1 MGFLRTHYFEVIS
14 GRQQGL
20 SSSLIR
26 GLLSLLS
33 IPYLCA
39 VGLRNAY
46 YRLWK
51 PAARRFPLPVISI
64 GNITVGGTGKTP
76 VAAHVANLLIQRH
89 RKVAILL
96 RGYKG
101 RPVDLG
107 ESNRKQAAERWRME
121 SDEALVLQRR
131 CPSARVIADPDRVA
145 GARQAVDRGCNAI
158 VLDDGFQHRR
168 IARDLDIVLVDATA
182 PFGFNRVLPRGLL
195 REPLNSLG
203 RSGILVLTRSDE
215 IDKTNKSLLL
225 LRLKQL
231 SGGKPVIQ
239 AKHRIV
245 GFTDVKGHVVPV
257 DDPTVMQAVIF
268 AGIANFESFRRSVEA
283 IGVKVLAAYQYPD
296 HHDYTQEELAG
307 LHDVAVGL
315 EANVILTTEKDA
327 VKLVG
332 RWTDGAPAWSD
343 LPEGCRLLAL
353 QLEIEFDPES
363 EKILSDA
370 IDAVL
375 AKPPEK

>member
-1 MGFLRTHYFEVIS
+1 MGFLRTQYFEVIS
-14 GRQQGL
+14 GRRQSL
-20 SSSLIR
+20 SADLIR
-26 GLLSLLS
+26 GLLALLS

-46 YRLWK
+46 YRLVR

-76 VAAHVANLLIQRH
+76 VAAHVAGMLIHRH
-89 RKVAILL
+89 RKVALLL

-101 RPVDLG
+101 RRTHLDDP
-107 ESNRKQAAERWRME
+107 ERNRASQRWRME

-131 CPSARVIADPDRVA
+131 CPQARVIADPDRLA
-145 GARQAVDRGCNAI
+145 SAREAVDRGCNAL

-168 IARDLDIVLVDATA
+168 IARDLDIVLVDATN
-182 PFGFNRVLPRGLL
+182 PFGHGRVLPRGLL
-195 REPLNSLG
+195 REPLIALG
-203 RSGILVLTRSDE
+203 RADLIVLTRSDE

-239 AKHRIV
+239 ARHRIT
-245 GFTDVKGHVVPV
+245 GFTDVKGHPVPV

-268 AGIANFESFRRSVEA
+268 AGIANFESFRRCVEGM
-283 IGVKVLAAYQYPD
+283 GVRVLAAYQYPD
-296 HHDYTQEELAG
+296 HHDYSQEELAG

-332 RWTDGAPAWSD
+332 RWTEGAPAWSD
-343 LPEGCRLLAL
+343 LPEGCRLLVM
-353 QLEIEFDPES
+353 QLEIEFDPEG
-363 EKILSDA
+363 EKILSDT
-370 IDAVL
+370 IDGVL
-375 AKPPEK
+375 AK

>member
-1 MGFLRTHYFEVIS
+1 M
-14 GRQQGL
+14 
-20 SSSLIR
+20 IR
-26 GLLSLLS
+26 GLLSVLS

-46 YRLWK
+46 YRLIK
-51 PAARRFPLPVISI
+51 PAARRFPLPVVSI

-76 VAAHVANLLIQRH
+76 VAAHVANLLIRRH

-101 RPVDLG
+101 RPMDLG
-107 ESNRKQAAERWRME
+107 DSNRKQAAERWRME

-168 IARDLDIVLVDATA
+168 MARDLDIVLVDATA

-195 REPLNSLG
+195 REPLKSLG
-203 RSGILVLTRSDE
+203 RSDILVLTRSDE
-215 IDKTNKSLLL
+215 IDKTDKSLLL

-231 SGGKPVIQ
+231 SGGRPVIQ

-245 GFTDVKGHVVPV
+245 GFTDVKGHAVPV

-332 RWTDGAPAWSD
+332 RWTEGAPAWSD

-370 IDAVL
+370 IDAVI
-375 AKPPEK
+375 AEPPPK